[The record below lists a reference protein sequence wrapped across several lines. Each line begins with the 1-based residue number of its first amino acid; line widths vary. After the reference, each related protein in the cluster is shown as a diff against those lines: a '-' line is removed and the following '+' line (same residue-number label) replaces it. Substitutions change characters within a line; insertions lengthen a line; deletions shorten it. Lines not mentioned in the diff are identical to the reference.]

1 MRYNVLQNRHIKQDR
16 QTKETKMNTYKILG
30 HNIYSDKWE
39 DLGVI
44 TSTSSRGANQKA
56 HNQYGLDYSEFL
68 ISIAK

>member
-1 MRYNVLQNRHIKQDR
+1 
-16 QTKETKMNTYKILG
+16 MNIYKVLG
-30 HNIYSDKWE
+30 HNIYTDKWE
-39 DLGVI
+39 NLGVI